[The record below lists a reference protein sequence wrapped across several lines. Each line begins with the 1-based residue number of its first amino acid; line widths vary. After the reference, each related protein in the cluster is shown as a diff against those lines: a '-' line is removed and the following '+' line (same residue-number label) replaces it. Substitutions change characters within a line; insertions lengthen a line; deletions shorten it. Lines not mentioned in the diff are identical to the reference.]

1 MCRQFVFDDISIV
14 LLSLYN
20 WKGSLNECTA
30 DMPSMMI
37 GITEFLKSSS
47 KLVLNSLRAAR
58 KSQTNYAN
66 PVHLGCDVKC
76 TWNLICCTVIKSVT
90 ICNIYICIWCLNYS
104 RPLFLLHELTS
115 AARVSLC
122 QLNLI
127 LFNYIRERAT
137 NAATTTTT
145 RTLRVIKNYLTRF

>member
-1 MCRQFVFDDISIV
+1 MKFYAFLMCRQFVFDDISIV
-14 LLSLYN
+14 LLSLY
-20 WKGSLNECTA
+20 KGSLNECT
-30 DMPSMMI
+30 MPYVMI

-58 KSQTNYAN
+58 KSQTNYAC
-66 PVHLGCDVKC
+66 PVQLGCDVKC

-90 ICNIYICIWCLNYS
+90 IYNIYVYVCIWYLNYS
-104 RPLFLLHELTS
+104 RPLLFLLHGLTS

-127 LFNYIRERAT
+127 LFNYMREREQQM
-137 NAATTTTT
+137 
-145 RTLRVIKNYLTRF
+145 RRQQPRQEHFVS